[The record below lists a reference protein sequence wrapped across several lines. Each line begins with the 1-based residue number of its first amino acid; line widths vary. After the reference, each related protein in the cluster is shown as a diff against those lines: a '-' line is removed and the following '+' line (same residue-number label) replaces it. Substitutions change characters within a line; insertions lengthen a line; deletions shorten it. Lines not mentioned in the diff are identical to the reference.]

1 MKSEITLRQIN
12 LIDVKTKYKTE
23 MSIAVENLPLPH
35 RRGLKNL
42 TPRRCRA
49 AVL

>member
-1 MKSEITLRQIN
+1 MKDILDATLVFR
-12 LIDVKTKYKTE
+12 LYYVPE

-49 AVL
+49 TVL